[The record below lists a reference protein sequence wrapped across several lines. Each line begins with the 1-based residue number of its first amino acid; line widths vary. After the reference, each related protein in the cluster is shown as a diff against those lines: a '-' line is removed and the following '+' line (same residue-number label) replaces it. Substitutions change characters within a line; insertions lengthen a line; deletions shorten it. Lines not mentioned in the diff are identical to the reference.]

1 MLFTFEKKFTAAYMM
16 ILLICREHGYSPLSE
31 EARGETIYSLM
42 TFYGATESDAT
53 EWVNA
58 AQLRMKLTGGDDITT
73 AIRNQVRAVFAGEA
87 SILDAKPMEETNE

>member
-16 ILLICREHGYSPLSE
+16 ILLICREHGFSPLSE
-31 EARGETIYSLM
+31 EARSETIYSLS
-42 TFYGATESDAT
+42 TFYGATVSDAT

-58 AQLRMKLTGGDDITT
+58 AQLRMKITGGDDITT

-87 SILDAKPMEETNE
+87 SILDAKPVEETNE